1 MLLNIYR
8 KAIREMKAKL
18 WTGNFV
24 LCTGIN
30 LCLMLDYYLLIT
42 VMTQYVFDQYQASEG
57 IAGLTSSIFIIG
69 TLAARMFA
77 GSRME
82 RIGKQRMVL
91 AGAVLCLIGS
101 GAYFLA
107 DRIWLLIGV
116 RLLHGAG
123 YGLMATAIGTVVTSI
138 VPVSRRGEGIGYYM
152 LSYTFG
158 AAAGP
163 FLAMF
168 LNGRGE
174 TRSIFL
180 VGAAIAVASFLGAV
194 VLLIKTRKIPEPEEG
209 LPAAAGAEG
218 GVLEKRAVPISLTC
232 AMVYFCYSSLLAFL
246 MPFSITI
253 GQEAAAQY
261 FFLVYALAMLVSR
274 PFTGRLF
281 DVKGE
286 WFTIVPGILGFAL
299 GMLILSRAASGVG
312 LLCGAALLGYGMGVT
327 QSAGLASAVSAARG
341 ERLSQVNSTFFV
353 FADSAIGVGP
363 LLLGY
368 MLPYT
373 GYRSMYLA
381 MAAVSLVCTLIYHKV
396 YMATKRKNRER
407 RVERAALPMEPAGAD
422 SNRTR
427 EKEKS
432 MEHVCVRR

>member
-1 MLLNIYR
+1 
-8 KAIREMKAKL
+8 MKAKL

-42 VMTQYVFDQYQASEG
+42 VMTQYVFERYQASEG

-91 AGAVLCLIGS
+91 LGAVLCLFGS
-101 GAYFLA
+101 MAYFLA
-107 DRIWLLIGV
+107 GRIWMLILV

-123 YGLMATAIGTVVTSI
+123 YGLMATAIGTVVTAI
-138 VPVSRRGEGIGYYM
+138 VPAGRRGEGIGYYM

-163 FLAMF
+163 FLAMYF
-168 LNGRGE
+168 NGRGQ
-174 TRSIFL
+174 TQGIFL
-180 VGAAIAVASFLGAV
+180 VGAAAAVISFLGAM
-194 VLLIKTRKIPEPEEG
+194 VLAVKTRNIQGPEE
-209 LPAAAGAEG
+209 LPPAAGTKG
-218 GVLEKRAVPISLTC
+218 GVLEKRAVPVSLTC

-246 MPFSITI
+246 MPFSIEI
-253 GQEAAAQY
+253 GEEGAAQY

-299 GMLILSRAASGVG
+299 GMLILSRSVSGVG

-341 ERLSQVNSTFFV
+341 ENLSQVNSTFFV

-363 LLLGY
+363 VLLGY
-368 MLPYT
+368 LLPHT
-373 GYRSMYLA
+373 GYRSMYMA
-381 MAAVSLVCTLIYHKV
+381 MAAVALSCTLIYHRV
-396 YMATKRKNRER
+396 YMTTKQKNRER
-407 RVERAALPMEPAGAD
+407 GMERGSRDAYE
-422 SNRTR
+422 R
-427 EKEKS
+427 EHISGHIDEG
-432 MEHVCVRR
+432 

>member
-1 MLLNIYR
+1 MILNIYR
-8 KAIREMKAKL
+8 KAVQEMKAKL

-30 LCLMLDYYLLIT
+30 LCLMLNYYLLIT
-42 VMTQYVFDQYQASEG
+42 VMTQYVFDRYQASEG

-82 RIGKQRMVL
+82 RIGRQRMVL
-91 AGAVLCLIGS
+91 IGAVLCLSGS
-101 GAYFLA
+101 LAYFLA
-107 DRIWLLIGV
+107 GRIWMLILV
-116 RLLHGAG
+116 RLIHGAG
-123 YGLMATAIGTVVTSI
+123 YGLMATAIGTVVTAI
-138 VPVSRRGEGIGYYM
+138 VPASRRGEGIGYYM

-168 LNGRGE
+168 LNGRGD
-174 TRSIFL
+174 TQGIFL
-180 VGAAIAVASFLGAV
+180 VGAASAAVSFLGAMVLV
-194 VLLIKTRKIPEPEEG
+194 VKTRKIRCQEEI
-209 LPAAAGAEG
+209 LPAAVEDGG

-246 MPFSITI
+246 MPFSIEI
-253 GQEAAAQY
+253 GEEGAAQY

-281 DVKGE
+281 DRKGE

-299 GMLILSRAASGVG
+299 GMLILGRTVSGVG

-327 QSAGLASAVSAARG
+327 QSAGLASAVAAAQG
-341 ERLSQVNSTFFV
+341 EHLSQVNSTFFV

-363 LLLGY
+363 VLLGY
-368 MLPYT
+368 LLPYT
-373 GYRSMYLA
+373 GYRSMYTA
-381 MAAVSLVCTLIYHKV
+381 MAVVALSCTFIYHKV
-396 YMATKRKNRER
+396 YMATKKKNRER
-407 RVERAALPMEPAGAD
+407 RTEERESHLYE
-422 SNRTR
+422 R
-427 EKEKS
+427 EHIRNMGE
-432 MEHVCVRR
+432 R